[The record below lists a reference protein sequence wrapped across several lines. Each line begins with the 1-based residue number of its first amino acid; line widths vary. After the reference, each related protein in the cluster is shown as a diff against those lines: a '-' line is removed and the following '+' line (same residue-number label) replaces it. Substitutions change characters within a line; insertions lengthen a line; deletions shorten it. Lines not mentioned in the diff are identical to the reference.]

1 MAKHIGKYWQYY
13 AMLFIPIVY
22 YIVFRYIPMAG
33 NIIAFRRY
41 RAGSSIFGDEWSG
54 LRYFNQ
60 FIADQNFWRSFRNTL
75 LLNFEYLIVSF
86 PLTLIFALLLN
97 EIRSTKFKKVVQTIS
112 YLPHFISMV
121 IVAGMIRELL
131 ST

>member
-1 MAKHIGKYWQYY
+1 MERPAVLQPVHRGPE
-13 AMLFIPIVY
+13 LL
-22 YIVFRYIPMAG
+22 
-33 NIIAFRRY
+33 AFVP
-41 RAGSSIFGDEWSG
+41 
-54 LRYFNQ
+54 Q
-60 FIADQNFWRSFRNTL
+60 HL

-131 ST
+131 STNAPSTT